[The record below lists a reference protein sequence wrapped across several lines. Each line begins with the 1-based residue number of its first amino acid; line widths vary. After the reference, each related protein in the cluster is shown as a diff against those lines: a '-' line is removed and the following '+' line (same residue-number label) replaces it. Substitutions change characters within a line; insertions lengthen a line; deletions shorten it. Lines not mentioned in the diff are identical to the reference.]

1 MNRVVPALLAL
12 LLAVG
17 GFGLVAWLLARWE
30 RGALRG
36 LELQMLSTG
45 RAVAEF
51 ASQSMEAD
59 NLPNLQRLARAT
71 QNATDSRIRIMNM
84 ERQLLVD
91 SLNVP
96 ADRQQGLGFRVEVR
110 QAMKGGWS
118 GYTRLSDENPLSL
131 ALFVAVPITSGD
143 KVIGVAYV
151 SHSTDVILQRLGELR
166 RKLQAIATGLA
177 VVAFISALYSSR
189 QLRLVLK
196 NLRLRAGQL
205 EGGDDVEAI
214 GQGIDKLVTDLQ
226 HQVAQLEE
234 EKLKTRYF
242 LEDVAHELK
251 TPITGLSG
259 SVEAL
264 LGEQDTQRQQRLL
277 HNVERETR
285 RLSELVASLVE
296 LQNLDYYELSKQ
308 KFAANTL
315 LETAADT
322 YEHEA
327 EKKHVKL
334 VLETSDSISAYGDP
348 DKLLTVVCNLLDN
361 AIRCTPAG
369 SSVSLALLP
378 EEKAVRIQ
386 VKDEGPGFEHSLIAR
401 RSRTGKAGGLGNS
414 GLGLAIAHQIVK
426 LHGGHLQV
434 LSRPEGGS
442 CVEFAIPQE

>member
-1 MNRVVPALLAL
+1 MKRWGPALLFL
-12 LLAVG
+12 LLAAAG
-17 GFGLVAWLLARWE
+17 GGLVSWSLARWE

-51 ASQSMEAD
+51 SSQGLESD
-59 NLPNLQRLARAT
+59 KLPSLQRLARAT
-71 QNATDSRIRIMNM
+71 QKATDSRIRIIGADR
-84 ERQLLVD
+84 ELLVD

-96 ADRQQGLGFRVEVR
+96 AESQQGLGFRVEVR
-110 QAMKGGWS
+110 QALNGSWAGF
-118 GYTRLSDENPLSL
+118 TRLSDENPLSL
-131 ALFVAVPITSGD
+131 ALFVAVPIRSGD
-143 KVIGVAYV
+143 KVIGVAYL

-166 RKLQAIATGLA
+166 RKLQKIATGLA
-177 VVAFISALYSSR
+177 GVCFLLALYFSR

-196 NLRLRAGQL
+196 NLRQKAGQL

-214 GQGIDKLVTDLQ
+214 GQGIDKLVTSLQ

-264 LGEQDTQRQQRLL
+264 LGEHDTQRQQRLL
-277 HNVERETR
+277 NNVERETR

-308 KFAANTL
+308 KFEATTL

-322 YEHEA
+322 YQHEA
-327 EKKHVKL
+327 DKKQVRL
-334 VLETSDSISAYGDP
+334 VLEAPQPVQAFGDP

-361 AIRCTPAG
+361 AIRCTPGG
-369 SSVSLALLP
+369 SSVGLALIP
-378 EEKAVRIQ
+378 EADRVRLQ

-414 GLGLAIAHQIVK
+414 GLGLAIANQIVK
-426 LHGGHLQV
+426 LHGGQLEV
-434 LSRPEGGS
+434 RARPEGGS
-442 CVEFAIPQE
+442 CVEFAVPLE